1 MEEFSYLFEGVD
13 DPRRSNAT
21 RHDLHE
27 MLMIALLS
35 ALCGGEGCV
44 DMETFGR
51 AKERFLRGFMTLRHG
66 IPSHDAF
73 SNLFNALDPEG
84 LQGMLSRLAG
94 DWAERLGGDVV
105 AIDGKALRRSFADA
119 ADRSPLH
126 LVQAFAVDARL
137 VLGQVRVEA
146 GSNEITALPRLLA
159 LLSVRGRIVTADA
172 MHTQRETAAAVTGR
186 GGDYVLALKGNQ
198 GTLHEAVKLYLDDPA
213 QAENCRSH
221 QDVDG
226 DHGRIETRVASVA
239 HDIGWLQASHDWPG
253 LAAIGKV
260 VATREVRGRRTTET
274 RYYVMSAKLSPERFQ
289 HAVRG
294 HWAIENSLHWVLDVT
309 MNEDRQRN
317 RTERGPENLAL
328 MRRMALNVA
337 RIEASKGSM
346 RGKLKRAGWDNDFLL
361 DMIRA
366 TASQHRNV
374 KSS

>member
-1 MEEFSYLFEGVD
+1 MEEFSYLFEGVE

-51 AKERFLRGFMTLRHG
+51 AKERFLRSFMTLRHG

-73 SNLFNALDPEG
+73 SNLFNALDPAG
-84 LQGMLSRLAG
+84 LQGMLLRLAG
-94 DWAERLGGDVV
+94 DWSERLRGDVV
-105 AIDGKALRRSFADA
+105 AIDGKALRRSFTGAV
-119 ADRSPLH
+119 DRSPLH

-137 VLGQVRVEA
+137 VLGQLRVEA
-146 GSNEITALPRLLA
+146 ASNEITALPRLLE
-159 LLSVRGRIVTADA
+159 LLNVRGRIVTADA

-198 GTLHEAVKLYLDDPA
+198 GRLHEDVKLYLDDPA

-221 QDVDG
+221 Q
-226 DHGRIETRVASVA
+226 
-239 HDIGWLQASHDWPG
+239 
-253 LAAIGKV
+253 
-260 VATREVRGRRTTET
+260 
-274 RYYVMSAKLSPERFQ
+274 
-289 HAVRG
+289 
-294 HWAIENSLHWVLDVT
+294 
-309 MNEDRQRN
+309 EDRQRN
-317 RTERGPENLAL
+317 RTERRPENLAL

-346 RGKLKRAGWDNDFLL
+346 RGKLKRAGWNNDFLL

-366 TASQHRNV
+366 VAAQHN
-374 KSS
+374 KGKPS

>member
-239 HDIGWLQASHDWPG
+239 HDIGWLQANHDWPG

-260 VATREVRGRRTTET
+260 VATREVRGKRTTET
-274 RYYVMSAKLSPERFQ
+274 RYYVMSAKLGPERFQ

-366 TASQHRNV
+366 TASQHRKVN
-374 KSS
+374 SS